1 MLKNM
6 ILFAK
11 PMIKFEDEPM
21 FLFVMVRNSLK
32 VAPVK
37 LRFYVRVFIVKYE
50 ETERSCSI

>member
-21 FLFVMVRNSLK
+21 FLFVMIRNSLK
-32 VAPVK
+32 VAFVN

-50 ETERSCSI
+50 ETERFCSI

>member
-21 FLFVMVRNSLK
+21 FLFVMIRNSLK
-32 VAPVK
+32 VAFVK

-50 ETERSCSI
+50 ETERFCSI